1 MTAIGTVRSY
11 SGTYVVPYQLG
22 TIPGTWLGGT
32 TWEPGA
38 VAGRAGIKGAGSPV
52 AWSRARRGRSSRR
65 TGAPEGGPPGAHIYL
80 LRCALSSSGPAG
92 RGVHRREGCLTYRRL
107 CRQAGTVQRGYWRN
121 RLAMGTTGKRPE
133 SAADGRRKAE
143 GVPAVGIQTARIAA
157 DVSGVTTVAAEV
169 NDCED
174 IVLAA
179 PAQRAALEP
188 RQGKDGVRSVAS
200 ARNEV
205 LAFARNIHALAFGV
219 LLRPAP
225 WWSRHR

>member
-1 MTAIGTVRSY
+1 
-11 SGTYVVPYQLG
+11 
-22 TIPGTWLGGT
+22 
-32 TWEPGA
+32 
-38 VAGRAGIKGAGSPV
+38 
-52 AWSRARRGRSSRR
+52 
-65 TGAPEGGPPGAHIYL
+65 
-80 LRCALSSSGPAG
+80 
-92 RGVHRREGCLTYRRL
+92 
-107 CRQAGTVQRGYWRN
+107 
-121 RLAMGTTGKRPE
+121 MGTTGKRPE

-143 GVPAVGIQTARIAA
+143 RVPAVGIQTARIAA

-205 LAFARNIHALAFGV
+205 LAFARNIHTLAFGV